1 MSFVRV
7 RRSNSAGIP
16 RKQKTHKKKP
26 AWDDTI
32 QDLTTLKATAEEIEQ
47 RKAAH
52 RSKNALAAR
61 LEKISKEKAK
71 KQDLSISN
79 AEARQLAVMKEVL
92 YDQQQLHDVLSKSD
106 RMMAVV
112 KDLFGDDPRRFTGFP
127 NVTSAPNAE
136 NNGRSRSIVANL
148 PDVKTRMET
157 LSESMMDQSALN
169 DLPETDSDSEEE
181 MEPIMYQPKIDL
193 NRFQRF
199 LEAEEKNNTLS
210 TISGQAHLS
219 HMDQGP
225 IQSTR
230 IQDTQSLQ
238 TTRDDVCTT
247 PPKKHNQSIEMLRS
261 PKSAMN
267 DTQKIKKTKSRVE
280 PDTTQHNSTFNLNE
294 LKKVLV
300 QLENEIG
307 DLETQTGR
315 RPRAEQPRQESFSG
329 YTMSLVDSVTKL
341 SRYLKDCE
349 IRLKT
354 EALLREQLTE
364 DVKQLTSLID
374 ALTSDIIQTQEE
386 YNTLKSEYRK
396 YREETGQE
404 IKALK
409 VSLMN
414 AGLYIP
420 IEPEPPQMETTPPR
434 GRMPAQS
441 LLAQGMAIQNNSQN
455 SQQPMA
461 ALPQHLNPT
470 DMANPSAVLLSPP
483 VRKTRIQQPKPETGP
498 LPMMDFGQHLEEPA
512 QSEQPPYHG
521 RSLQQQGHL
530 DISDLE
536 HPESSHVPVA
546 ARSKVIQEVRVS
558 SGREDHRHPVQ
569 SNVNICQDPR
579 GSVNTQST
587 TSQDS
592 KSNGNQPAHV
602 NVPRPTPLVQSTVQ
616 PQQNGQVDLTLQ
628 IAQLNKQHEEAQK
641 RLQALLEQQQSQQKQ
656 RETAP
661 QHGQYK
667 LAVSNSS
674 QPPSLQMGKSAGTS
688 GGTTL
693 LQQDSNRYP
702 PQLISNGVNLPKTES
717 LQQPSEQRGLPA
729 YPVSPPIS
737 PISQRSDNFTIIQG
751 MNQNARVNTAPP
763 YGITVSLP
771 TVDLSL
777 DSSPSPR

>member
-1 MSFVRV
+1 
-7 RRSNSAGIP
+7 
-16 RKQKTHKKKP
+16 
-26 AWDDTI
+26 
-32 QDLTTLKATAEEIEQ
+32 
-47 RKAAH
+47 
-52 RSKNALAAR
+52 
-61 LEKISKEKAK
+61 
-71 KQDLSISN
+71 
-79 AEARQLAVMKEVL
+79 
-92 YDQQQLHDVLSKSD
+92 
-106 RMMAVV
+106 
-112 KDLFGDDPRRFTGFP
+112 
-127 NVTSAPNAE
+127 
-136 NNGRSRSIVANL
+136 
-148 PDVKTRMET
+148 
-157 LSESMMDQSALN
+157 
-169 DLPETDSDSEEE
+169 
-181 MEPIMYQPKIDL
+181 
-193 NRFQRF
+193 
-199 LEAEEKNNTLS
+199 
-210 TISGQAHLS
+210 
-219 HMDQGP
+219 
-225 IQSTR
+225 
-230 IQDTQSLQ
+230 
-238 TTRDDVCTT
+238 
-247 PPKKHNQSIEMLRS
+247 
-261 PKSAMN
+261 
-267 DTQKIKKTKSRVE
+267 
-280 PDTTQHNSTFNLNE
+280 
-294 LKKVLV
+294 
-300 QLENEIG
+300 
-307 DLETQTGR
+307 
-315 RPRAEQPRQESFSG
+315 
-329 YTMSLVDSVTKL
+329 
-341 SRYLKDCE
+341 
-349 IRLKT
+349 
-354 EALLREQLTE
+354 
-364 DVKQLTSLID
+364 
-374 ALTSDIIQTQEE
+374 
-386 YNTLKSEYRK
+386 
-396 YREETGQE
+396 
-404 IKALK
+404 
-409 VSLMN
+409 MN

-441 LLAQGMAIQNNSQN
+441 SLAQGMTIQNNSQN

-461 ALPQHLNPT
+461 AIPQHLNPT
-470 DMANPSAVLLSPP
+470 DVANPSAVLLSPP

-521 RSLQQQGHL
+521 RSLHQQGHL

-536 HPESSHVPVA
+536 HPESSHVPVP
-546 ARSKVIQEVRVS
+546 ARSKVIQEVKVS

-569 SNVNICQDPR
+569 SNVNIRQDPR

-688 GGTTL
+688 GGMTL
-693 LQQDSNRYP
+693 LQQDPNRYP